1 MDPTAADK
9 ARKEGREDA
18 APLLQKVEEMTY
30 HVRTIRRF
38 ILSGLLG
45 SNTEADA
52 APHQTPVEKLGVS

>member
-52 APHQTPVEKLGVS
+52 APQTPVEKLGVS